1 MSGAL
6 HKERATI
13 SYACHGVVTDRVYF
27 WFEFISNSDPHWNLS
42 DQLQSQAWNNVGM
55 STCSR
60 EAALFCPHRSV
71 HMQTGTGLFRGENI

>member
-1 MSGAL
+1 MSGAHQL
-6 HKERATI
+6 TYI
-13 SYACHGVVTDRVYF
+13 PVTAFSQTDYYYF